1 MLRHAGT
8 AVHLADYTPTPY
20 AVDTVELDFR
30 LGADTTQVTT
40 TLALTPRP
48 GTAAGTPL
56 VLDGDELTLVS
67 LALDGVPLDA
77 AAYEAGPDSLI
88 LKVPPARP
96 FRLTIGTRIN
106 PAANAALS
114 GLYQSRGTWCTQ
126 CEAEGFRRITYF
138 PDRPDVLAVYTT
150 RIEAPLAAAPV
161 LLANGNRIASGV
173 SADGATHF
181 AVWHDPWPKPSYLF
195 AMVAGDLGVV
205 EDSFVTRSGREVALR
220 IYVEHGNEPRT
231 AFAMDSLK
239 RAMRWDEDV
248 FGREY
253 DLDIFMIVA
262 VSDFNMGA
270 MENKGLN
277 IFNDKYVLADP
288 DSATDQDYAGI
299 ERVIAHEYFHN
310 WTGNRITCRDWFQLC
325 LKEGL
330 TVFRDQEFSADA
342 RSRAVKRIGD
352 VRVLRATQFAE
363 DAGPLAHP
371 VRPEIYHEINN
382 FYTPTIY
389 EKGAELIRALKSLLG
404 GAAFAAGLE
413 LYFTRHD
420 GDAAT
425 IEDFIACFAESS
437 GRDLAPFLVWYRQA
451 GTPRLTVTHSH
462 DRAGGRLVL
471 DIAQATPPTPGQ
483 PEKLPVPIPLRFGLV
498 GGDGRD
504 VTPTAIGGAE
514 VTGDVLHI
522 TAAHH
527 RVVLEGIHEP
537 VVPSLLRGFSA
548 PVILESDLAADD
560 RLFLLARDSDPF
572 SRWEAA
578 QSLATASLVELT
590 KAARE
595 GRTATADTALIGALG
610 AVAGNAA
617 LDPAFRA
624 LVLQLPSEGDIA
636 REIGRDVDPAAIAA
650 ARAALKQQIAGL
662 LAPSFAAIAAGL
674 ASNAPYRPDAE
685 GSGRRALANTLND
698 YLALLPGGPEKV
710 MLAYRTADNM
720 TDRIAALSTLVA
732 AGAPEAGDAL
742 ADFFDRH
749 RADPLAID
757 KWFVVQAT
765 APGEATLETVER
777 LTRHPAFAFS
787 NPNRVR
793 SLVGAFSMSNPA
805 AFGRPDG
812 AGYRFLA
819 DVVLDLDGRN
829 PQLAARLLG
838 AFRTWRTL
846 ESGRSALAQAQLQR
860 IAAAGPLSADVGDI
874 VSRCLA

>member
-8 AVHLADYTPTPY
+8 AVRLADYQPTPY
-20 AVDTVELDFR
+20 AIDTVELDFR
-30 LGADTTQVTT
+30 LQPQTTRVTA

-48 GTAAGTPL
+48 GTPAGTPL
-56 VLDGDELTLVS
+56 TLDGDDLRLVS
-67 LALDGVPLDA
+67 VRLDGTPLA
-77 AAYEAGPDSLI
+77 AEAFEAGPDTFV

-96 FRLTIGTRIN
+96 FRLTIETDLD

-138 PDRPDVLAVYTT
+138 LDRPDVLAVYTT
-150 RIEAPLAAAPV
+150 RIEAPAGAAPV
-161 LLANGNRIASGV
+161 LLANGNRVAAGTA
-173 SADGATHF
+173 ADGATHF

-195 AMVAGDLGVV
+195 AMVAGDLGMV
-205 EDSFVTRSGREVALR
+205 EDSFVTRTGREVTLR

-239 RAMRWDEDV
+239 RAMRWDEEV

-330 TVFRDQEFSADA
+330 TVFRDQEFSSDA

-352 VRVLRATQFAE
+352 VRLLRTAQFAE
-363 DAGPLAHP
+363 DSGPLAHP

-382 FYTPTIY
+382 FYTATIY
-389 EKGAELIRALKSLLG
+389 EKGAELIRTLKALIG
-404 GAAFAAGLE
+404 EAAFAAGMD
-413 LYFTRHD
+413 LYFARHD
-420 GDAAT
+420 GEAAT
-425 IEDFIACFAESS
+425 IEDFIACFAESA

-451 GTPRLTVTHSH
+451 GTPRLTVRHSH
-462 DRAGGRLVL
+462 DRAAGRLVL

-483 PEKLPVPIPLRFGLV
+483 PDKQPVPVPVRFGLV
-498 GGDGRD
+498 GPDGRD
-504 VTPTAIGGAE
+504 VVPSAISGAE

-522 TAAHH
+522 TAAQH
-527 RVVLEGIHEP
+527 RVVFEGVHEA

-548 PVILESDLAADD
+548 PVVLASDLGPAD
-560 RLFLLARDSDPF
+560 RLFLLAHDSDPF
-572 SRWEAA
+572 CRWEAA
-578 QSLATASLVELT
+578 QGLALTDLVAMTQAVAAGQKPAAS
-590 KAARE
+590 A
-595 GRTATADTALIGALG
+595 GLIAALG
-610 AVAGNAA
+610 TVAEDAA

-624 LVLQLPSEGDIA
+624 LVLQLPGEGDIA
-636 REIGRDVDPAAIAA
+636 REIGHDIDPAAIAT
-650 ARAALKQQIAGL
+650 ARAALKQ
-662 LAPSFAAIAAGL
+662 AIADALGERFRTLADAL
-674 ASNAPYRPDAE
+674 ASNAPYVPDAA
-685 GSGRRALANTLND
+685 GSGRRALVNTLGD
-698 YLALLPGGPEKV
+698 YLALLPGGPQRTL
-710 MLAYRTADNM
+710 LAYRAADNM
-720 TDRIAALSTLVA
+720 TDRLAAMTTLIA
-732 AGAPEAGDAL
+732 AGAPEAETAL
-742 ADFFDRH
+742 ADFHDRH

-757 KWFVVQAT
+757 KWLVAQAT
-765 APGEATLETVER
+765 APGGDTLEAVER
-777 LTRHPAFAFS
+777 LTRHPAFSFA

-793 SLVGAFSMSNPA
+793 SLIGAFTMSNPA
-805 AFGRPDG
+805 GFNRPDG

-819 DVVLDLDGRN
+819 DVVLDLDSRN
-829 PQLAARLLG
+829 PQLAARLAS
-838 AFRTWRTL
+838 AFRTWRAL
-846 ESGRSALAQAQLQR
+846 ESGRRALAEAQLKR
-860 IAAAGPLSADVGDI
+860 IAARSPLSADVTDI
-874 VSRCLA
+874 VSRCLG